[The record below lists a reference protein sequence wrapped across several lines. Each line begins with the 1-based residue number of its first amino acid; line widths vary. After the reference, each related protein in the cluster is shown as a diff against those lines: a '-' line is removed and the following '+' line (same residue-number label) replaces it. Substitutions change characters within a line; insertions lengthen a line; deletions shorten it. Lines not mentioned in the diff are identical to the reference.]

1 MIIVVLITV
10 NVLEVNLI
18 IQPGLQFHKGTKLIV
33 TNFLESLIFLING

>member
-18 IQPGLQFHKGTKLIV
+18 IQPGYNFTKGTKLIV